1 MIPKRKTS
9 NIATKTNYD
18 TLYSVFHFDKAS
30 LYELFMLFTFF
41 SIYLKKKRR
50 LSDSPTLSDSEI
62 KNLLSVL
69 HVTIII
75 PQYKRAIFYFFL
87 FFSSF
92 FFLKVN
98 VDPRYRTFIVWLK
111 GVYLSHLTMENW
123 NLCNQASSHRE
134 YGSKRKGCLE
144 SRALWLRSWRL
155 CHLAR
160 EGRNLCNQAS
170 AVR

>member
-1 MIPKRKTS
+1 MRSKRKTS
-9 NIATKTNYD
+9 SIATKITYD
-18 TLYSVFHFDKAS
+18 TLYSVFHFDRAS
-30 LYELFMLFTFF
+30 LDELFMLFTFF

-92 FFLKVN
+92 FFSKSQRRPEVSNLHSLTERRISKPPDDGKLKS
-98 VDPRYRTFIVWLK
+98 L
-111 GVYLSHLTMENW
+111 
-123 NLCNQASSHRE
+123 
-134 YGSKRKGCLE
+134 
-144 SRALWLRSWRL
+144 
-155 CHLAR
+155 
-160 EGRNLCNQAS
+160 
-170 AVR
+170 